1 MRNEKLRYISRS
13 AHVLFFTFYAVAA
26 ASEGLESGLC
36 VFNPRDFG
44 AAGDGHT
51 VDTAAIQAAIDAC
64 ALEGGG
70 RVYLDTGTF
79 VSGTLILKDNVTLYV
94 EAGSTLLGSDNL
106 DHYPDITPNLFYLYT
121 HRFTRYLIYA
131 EKARNIGIMGPGT
144 IDGRGRAFPYVRDDD
159 KGRPY
164 IIRFV
169 ECSNVT
175 VRDVTFLDSAR
186 WLQHYLACENVVI
199 DGISVVA
206 KTRENRDGID
216 IDSCD
221 DVRISNCRIESGDDA
236 IVLKATAERPCRRV
250 AVTNCIVSSGASA
263 LKLGT
268 ESNGGFEDI
277 VFSNCVVFD
286 TQGDGIAIEMV
297 DGAGLERV
305 VFSNIV
311 MRNVRVPIFIRLG
324 NRARPMP
331 DREPPGMGTL
341 RNVTVTNIQ
350 ATGVGPLGCSITG
363 LPGHPAEHITLSNIR
378 LEFAGGGTLEDA
390 AAEVPERAEAYPSGR
405 MFGTLPAY
413 GFYVRHVHGIDM
425 RGIHLDYAEPE
436 FRPAFVFNDATHV
449 NLSGLCAEIDPEARS
464 FISFRDV
471 RHALINGC
479 APLGATDTFLAVQG
493 DSGSVALIGNDLTHV
508 NGDVH
513 LGADVPEDAVQIGL
527 NVESKSEQ

>member
-1 MRNEKLRYISRS
+1 MRKQTLIYYRY
-13 AHVLFFTFYAVAA
+13 VAA
-26 ASEGLESGLC
+26 ITLCVFWLLGAAYGEEQPGLR

-44 AAGDGHT
+44 AAGDGQTIDT
-51 VDTAAIQAAIDAC
+51 VPIQAAIDAC
-64 ALEGGG
+64 AAEGGG
-70 RVYLDTGTF
+70 QVYLDAGTF
-79 VSGTLILKDNVTLYV
+79 VSGTVILKDNVTLHV
-94 EAGSTLLGSDNL
+94 EAGATLLGSDDL
-106 DHYPDITPNLFYLYT
+106 DDYPDITPELFYLYT

-131 EKARNIGIMGPGT
+131 EKARNIGIMGQGT
-144 IDGRGRAFPYVRDDD
+144 IDGRGRAFPYVREDD

-186 WLQHYLACENVVI
+186 WLQHYLACDNVVI

-236 IVLKATAERPCRRV
+236 IVLKATAKRPCRRV
-250 AVTNCIVSSGASA
+250 TVTNCIVSSDASA

-297 DGAGLERV
+297 DGAALERV
-305 VFSNIV
+305 TFSNIV
-311 MRNVRVPIFIRLG
+311 MRNVGVPIFIRLG

-341 RNVTVTNIQ
+341 RNVAITNVQ

-363 LPGHPAEHITLSNIR
+363 LPGHPAENITLSNIS
-378 LEFAGGGTLEDA
+378 LDFAGGGTLEDVA
-390 AAEVPERAEAYPSGR
+390 REVPERAEAYPSGR

-413 GFYVRHVHGIDM
+413 GFYIRHVRNMDM
-425 RGIHLDYAEPE
+425 RNIHLDYAQSEL
-436 FRPAFVFNDATHV
+436 RPALVCEDVTHL
-449 NLSGLCAEIDPEARS
+449 NLSGLRAHISPEAPS
-464 FISFRDV
+464 FIILRDT
-471 RHALINGC
+471 RRTFIQAC
-479 APLGATDTFLAVQG
+479 APLGPTGTFLTVEGGSGPIAV
-493 DSGSVALIGNDLTHV
+493 ANNDLTQTETI
-508 NGDVH
+508 VH
-513 LGADVPEDAVQIGL
+513 RGPDVPDNAVRTGFNLDFQG
-527 NVESKSEQ
+527 S